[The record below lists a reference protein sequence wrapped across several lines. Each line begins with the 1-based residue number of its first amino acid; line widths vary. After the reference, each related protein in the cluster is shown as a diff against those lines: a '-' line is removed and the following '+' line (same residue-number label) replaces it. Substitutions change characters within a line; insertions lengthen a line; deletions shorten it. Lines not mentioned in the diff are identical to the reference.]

1 MDVILDFFNYIWNS
15 IRVILSPDSFIF
27 SIIDILIVTY
37 VVYKVIQFMRQ
48 TRAEQLI
55 KGIIVFVLIFIAAQ
69 ILQLNAVKW
78 IISMISVNL
87 LVVIVILFQPELR
100 SILEKIGRSGLSS
113 FSFSKVDEDQILVNN
128 TIDEVCDAVEF
139 MHKKK
144 TGALIII
151 ERKTMLTEYVDSGTL
166 MDSTISASL
175 INNVFFK
182 NSPLHDGAMIIR
194 NNRIYAASCIMPLSQ
209 KVDIDTHLGTRH
221 RAAIGV
227 SEICDAVVIVVSEES
242 GNISMALNGK
252 LKRNYTKETLKIEL
266 NDLLVPKAE
275 KGATDNKLKS
285 IIEKIKKNEKAKEEK
300 KNED

>member
-55 KGIIVFVLIFIAAQ
+55 KGIIVFVFIFIVAQ

-78 IISMISVNL
+78 IISMVSVNL

-113 FSFSKVDEDQILVNN
+113 FSFSKVDEDQILINN

-285 IIEKIKKNEKAKEEK
+285 IIEKIKKNEKAKEEE

>member
-55 KGIIVFVLIFIAAQ
+55 KGIIVFVFIFIVAQ

-78 IISMISVNL
+78 IISMVSVNL

>member
-55 KGIIVFVLIFIAAQ
+55 KGIIVFVLIFIVAQ

>member
-55 KGIIVFVLIFIAAQ
+55 KGIIVFVFIFIVAQ

-78 IISMISVNL
+78 IISMVSVNL

-285 IIEKIKKNEKAKEEK
+285 IIEKIKKNEKAKEEE

>member
-55 KGIIVFVLIFIAAQ
+55 KGIIVFVFIFIVAQ

-285 IIEKIKKNEKAKEEK
+285 IIEKIKKNEKAKEEE

>member
-1 MDVILDFFNYIWNS
+1 
-15 IRVILSPDSFIF
+15 
-27 SIIDILIVTY
+27 
-37 VVYKVIQFMRQ
+37 
-48 TRAEQLI
+48 
-55 KGIIVFVLIFIAAQ
+55 
-69 ILQLNAVKW
+69 
-78 IISMISVNL
+78 
-87 LVVIVILFQPELR
+87 
-100 SILEKIGRSGLSS
+100 
-113 FSFSKVDEDQILVNN
+113 
-128 TIDEVCDAVEF
+128 
-139 MHKKK
+139 
-144 TGALIII
+144 
-151 ERKTMLTEYVDSGTL
+151 

-300 KNED
+300 KKED

>member
-1 MDVILDFFNYIWNS
+1 MNVILDFLQYIWNS
-15 IRVILSPDSFIF
+15 IWVILYPDSFIF
-27 SIIDILIVTY
+27 SAIDILIVTY

-48 TRAEQLI
+48 TRAEQLM
-55 KGIIVFVLIFIAAQ
+55 KGIIVFVLIFLVAEV
-69 ILQLNAVKW
+69 LQLNAVKW
-78 IISMISVNL
+78 IISIISVNL

-100 SILEKIGRSGLSS
+100 NILEKIGRNGLTS
-113 FSFSKVDEDQILVNN
+113 FSFTKTDEDEILTTK
-128 TIDEVCDAVEF
+128 TIDEICTAVEF

-166 MDSTISASL
+166 MDATVSASL

-227 SEICDAVVIVVSEES
+227 SEICDAVVVVVSEES
-242 GNISMALNGK
+242 GNVSLALNGK

-266 NDLLVPKAE
+266 SDLLVQKTE
-275 KGATDNKLKS
+275 NKQN
-285 IIEKIKKNEKAKEEK
+285 ENKIKTIIGKITRTEKAKEEK

>member
-55 KGIIVFVLIFIAAQ
+55 KGIIVFVFIFIVAQ

-78 IISMISVNL
+78 IISMVSVNL

-128 TIDEVCDAVEF
+128 TIDEVCDAVEL

-285 IIEKIKKNEKAKEEK
+285 IIEKIKKNEKAKEEE

>member
-55 KGIIVFVLIFIAAQ
+55 KGIIVFVFIFIVAQ

-78 IISMISVNL
+78 IISMVSVNL

-275 KGATDNKLKS
+275 KSANDNKLKS

>member
-1 MDVILDFFNYIWNS
+1 MNVILDFLQYIWNS
-15 IRVILSPDSFIF
+15 ISVILSPDSFIF

-55 KGIIVFVLIFIAAQ
+55 KGIIVFVLIFLIAQ
-69 ILQLNAVKW
+69 VLQLNAVKW
-78 IISMISVNL
+78 IISIISVNL

-100 SILEKIGRSGLSS
+100 SILEKIGRNGLTS
-113 FSFSKVDEDQILVNN
+113 FNFTKIDEDEVLTTK
-128 TIDEVCDAVEF
+128 TIDEICTAVEF

-151 ERKTMLTEYVDSGTL
+151 ERKTLLTEYVDSGTL
-166 MDSTISASL
+166 MDATVSASL

-227 SEICDAVVIVVSEES
+227 SEICDAVVVVVSEES
-242 GNISMALNGK
+242 GNVSLALNGK

-266 NDLLVPKAE
+266 SDLLIQKAE
-275 KGATDNKLKS
+275 KSENDNKLKS
-285 IIEKIKKNEKAKEEK
+285 IIGKITRNEKVKEEK
-300 KNED
+300 ENED

>member
-48 TRAEQLI
+48 TRAEQLM
-55 KGIIVFVLIFIAAQ
+55 KGIIVFVLIFIVAQ
-69 ILQLNAVKW
+69 VLQLNAVKW

-113 FSFSKVDEDQILVNN
+113 FSFSKVDEDQTLVNN
-128 TIDEVCDAVEF
+128 TIEEVCDAVEF
-139 MHKKK
+139 MHRKK

-266 NDLLVPKAE
+266 NDLLVQKAE
-275 KGATDNKLKS
+275 KSATDNKLKS

>member
-55 KGIIVFVLIFIAAQ
+55 KGIIVFVLIFIVAQ

-78 IISMISVNL
+78 IISMVSVNL

-128 TIDEVCDAVEF
+128 TIDEVCDAVEL

-275 KGATDNKLKS
+275 KSANDNKLKS

>member
-1 MDVILDFFNYIWNS
+1 MNVILDFLQYIWNS

-55 KGIIVFVLIFIAAQ
+55 KGIIVFVLIFLIAQ
-69 ILQLNAVKW
+69 VLQLNAVKW
-78 IISMISVNL
+78 IISIISVNL

-100 SILEKIGRSGLSS
+100 SILEKIGRNGLTS
-113 FSFSKVDEDQILVNN
+113 FNFTKIDEDEVLTTK
-128 TIDEVCDAVEF
+128 TIDEICTAVEF

-151 ERKTMLTEYVDSGTL
+151 ERKTLLTEYVDSGTL
-166 MDSTISASL
+166 MDATVSASL

-227 SEICDAVVIVVSEES
+227 SEICDAVVVVVSEES
-242 GNISMALNGK
+242 GNVSLALNGK

-266 NDLLVPKAE
+266 SDLLIQKAE
-275 KGATDNKLKS
+275 KSENDNKLKS
-285 IIEKIKKNEKAKEEK
+285 IIGKITRNEKVKEEK
-300 KNED
+300 ENED

>member
-55 KGIIVFVLIFIAAQ
+55 KGIIVFVLIFIVAQ

-78 IISMISVNL
+78 IISMVSVNL

>member
-55 KGIIVFVLIFIAAQ
+55 KGIIVFVFIFIVAQ

>member
-55 KGIIVFVLIFIAAQ
+55 KGIIVFVFIFIVAQ

-78 IISMISVNL
+78 IISMVSVNL

-113 FSFSKVDEDQILVNN
+113 FSFSKVDEDQMLVNN

-182 NSPLHDGAMIIR
+182 NSPLPDGAMIIR